1 MQTPKPPFHTK
12 VLKCFDTGAGDR
24 RQLRVLAFSP
34 CPCFSNQESWIW
46 LPLNS
51 QQQLQ
56 VYSKGNQYAFQA
68 LLSPS
73 PKHLVAFNE
82 ITVRFIDPALTP
94 EISGKWHQQPQGR
107 TELSALSSPA
117 ISFSSRNK
125 MLLTGYSKADRQKPL
140 DFIFGFVITWAKQA
154 TF

>member
-1 MQTPKPPFHTK
+1 MQTLKTPFHTK
-12 VLKCFDTGAGDR
+12 VLKRFDTGAGDR
-24 RQLRVLAFSP
+24 RQPRVLAFSP
-34 CPCFSNQESWIW
+34 CPCFSNQESWMW

-51 QQQLQ
+51 EQQLQ

-94 EISGKWHQQPQGR
+94 EISGKWHQNHRAG
-107 TELSALSSPA
+107 LSSRH
-117 ISFSSRNK
+117 SHH
-125 MLLTGYSKADRQKPL
+125 PL
-140 DFIFGFVITWAKQA
+140 FHFLQETRCCSLGTARLIDKSL
-154 TF
+154 